1 MINMNKFWIIAGD
14 VYKKNVRSVSFLIM
28 LLVPF
33 ILGGIVYAAGYFGSQ
48 SGEVDKIGITSSST
62 ELAEGISSLAPQ
74 DYEFQVIKNQET
86 GEKELSA
93 EKIDALFVVD
103 VGENNQ
109 LDGKLYSES
118 SMGQSVELTLQQVL
132 DSIQSNMRA
141 QELGL
146 SMEEVSSLN
155 EPASFEKQSV
165 SFNEAGDM
173 QLGEDD
179 DAFNYVISFA
189 ATIILFVFI
198 ITYAGIISQE
208 IASEKGTRIME
219 VILSST
225 RAQTH
230 FYGKLFGI
238 LMVAFTQM
246 IVYAAAFVIS
256 YQWLKNL
263 EVVKNILDSISLKGV
278 FGTFLIFTLFFLLL
292 GVFIYAVLAAL
303 CGSLV
308 TKTEDTS
315 KVILPVTY
323 LSLIGYLLGIA
334 LGSFD
339 PGNIIIRITS
349 YIPFL
354 SSYLMPIRLA
364 NETASIQEASIS
376 LVILIATTILLTL
389 ASAKMYK
396 SNVLVYNDKG
406 LLATLKQSFTLMKNK

>member
-1 MINMNKFWIIAGD
+1 MNKFWVIAAD
-14 VYKKNVRSVSFLIM
+14 VYKKNVRSISFLIM

-33 ILGGIVYAAGYFGSQ
+33 ILGGIVYVAGYFGSQ
-48 SGEVDKIGITSSST
+48 SGEVDTIGITSSST
-62 ELAEGISSLAPQ
+62 ELAESMSEGAPE
-74 DYEFQVIKNQET
+74 DYEFQVIDSQSA
-86 GEKELSA
+86 GEKDLSD

-103 VGENNQ
+103 IEDNNQ
-109 LDGKLYSES
+109 LNGTLYSES
-118 SMGQSVELTLQQVL
+118 NMGQSVELTLQQTL
-132 DSIQSNMRA
+132 NTIQTNMRA

-146 SMEEVSSLN
+146 TTEEVGSLN
-155 EPASFEKQSV
+155 QPASFEQQSV
-165 SFNEAGDM
+165 NFNDAEEMEMGGDD
-173 QLGEDD
+173 ED
-179 DAFNYVISFA
+179 FNYAISFA
-189 ATIILFVFI
+189 STIILFVFI

-225 RAQTH
+225 RAQVH
-230 FYGKLFGI
+230 FYGKLLGI
-238 LMVAFTQM
+238 LLVAVTQM
-246 IVYAAAFVIS
+246 VVYAAAFAIS
-256 YQWLKNL
+256 YQWVKDIDVIKNF
-263 EVVKNILDSISLKGV
+263 IDSISLQGI
-278 FGTFLIFTLFFLLL
+278 FGTFLLFTLVFLVL

-323 LSLIGYLLGIA
+323 LSLIGYLLGISLA
-334 LGSFD
+334 SFD
-339 PGNIIIRITS
+339 PSNIIIRITS

-364 NETASIQEASIS
+364 NETASIQDAMIS
-376 LVILIATTILLTL
+376 LGILVVSTVLLTM

-406 LLATLKQSFTLMKNK
+406 LLATLKQSFTLMKNQ

>member
-1 MINMNKFWIIAGD
+1 MSKFWVIAAD
-14 VYKKNVRSVSFLIM
+14 VYKKNVRSISFLIM

-33 ILGGIVYAAGYFGSQ
+33 ILGGIVYVAGYFGSQ
-48 SGEVDKIGITSSST
+48 SGEVDTIGITSSST
-62 ELAEGISSLAPQ
+62 ELAESMSEAAPE
-74 DYEFQVIKNQET
+74 DYEFKVVDSQT
-86 GEKELSA
+86 AGENELSD

-103 VGENNQ
+103 VGDNNQ
-109 LDGKLYSES
+109 LDASLYSES
-118 SMGQSVELTLQQVL
+118 NMGQSVELTLQQIL
-132 DSIQSNMRA
+132 NSMQTNMRA

-146 SMEEVSSLN
+146 TMDEVNSLN
-155 EPASFEKQSV
+155 QTADFQQQSV
-165 SFNEAGDM
+165 SFNDAGEM
-173 QLGEDD
+173 ELGEDD
-179 DAFNYVISFA
+179 EDFNYAISFA
-189 ATIILFVFI
+189 STIILFVFI

-225 RAQTH
+225 RAQIH
-230 FYGKLFGI
+230 FYGKLLGI
-238 LMVAFTQM
+238 LLVAVTQM
-246 IVYAAAFVIS
+246 VVYAAAFAIS
-256 YQWLKNL
+256 YQWVKDIDVIKNF
-263 EVVKNILDSISLKGV
+263 IDSISLQGI
-278 FGTFLIFTLFFLLL
+278 FGTFLLFTLVFLVL

-323 LSLIGYLLGIA
+323 LSLIGYLLGISLA
-334 LGSFD
+334 SFD
-339 PGNIIIRITS
+339 PSNIIIRITS

-364 NETASIQEASIS
+364 NETAGIENAMIS
-376 LVILIATTILLTL
+376 LGILVISTILLTM

-406 LLATLKQSFTLMKNK
+406 LLATLKQSFTLMRNQ

>member
-1 MINMNKFWIIAGD
+1 MNKFWVIAAD
-14 VYKKNVRSVSFLIM
+14 VYKKNVRSISFLIM

-33 ILGGIVYAAGYFGSQ
+33 ILGGIVYVAGYFGSQ
-48 SGEVDKIGITSSST
+48 SGEVDTIGITSSST
-62 ELAEGISSLAPQ
+62 ELAESMSEGAPE
-74 DYEFQVIKNQET
+74 DYEFQVIDSQSA
-86 GEKELSA
+86 GEKDLSD

-103 VGENNQ
+103 IEDNNQ
-109 LDGKLYSES
+109 LNGTLYSES
-118 SMGQSVELTLQQVL
+118 NMGQSVELTLQQTL
-132 DSIQSNMRA
+132 NTIQTNMRA

-146 SMEEVSSLN
+146 TTEEVDSLN
-155 EPASFEKQSV
+155 QPASFEQQSV
-165 SFNEAGDM
+165 NFNDAEEMEMGGDD
-173 QLGEDD
+173 ED
-179 DAFNYVISFA
+179 FNYAISFA
-189 ATIILFVFI
+189 STIILFVFI

-225 RAQTH
+225 RAQVH
-230 FYGKLFGI
+230 FYGKLLGI
-238 LMVAFTQM
+238 LLVAVTQM
-246 IVYAAAFVIS
+246 VVYAAAFAIS
-256 YQWLKNL
+256 YQWVKDIDVIKNF
-263 EVVKNILDSISLKGV
+263 IDSISLQGI
-278 FGTFLIFTLFFLLL
+278 FGTFLLFTLVFLVL

-323 LSLIGYLLGIA
+323 LSLIGYLLGISLA
-334 LGSFD
+334 SFD
-339 PGNIIIRITS
+339 PSNIIIRITS

-364 NETASIQEASIS
+364 NETASIQDAMIS
-376 LVILIATTILLTL
+376 LVILVVSTVLLTM

-406 LLATLKQSFTLMKNK
+406 LLATLKQSFTLMKNQ

>member
-1 MINMNKFWIIAGD
+1 MNKFWIIAGD

-48 SGEVDKIGITSSST
+48 SEEVDTIGITSSST
-62 ELAEGISSLAPQ
+62 ELAEGMSDSAPAGYNFKVVDSQ
-74 DYEFQVIKNQET
+74 DA
-86 GEKELSA
+86 GENELSA
-93 EKIDALFVVD
+93 EEIDALFVVD
-103 VGENNQ
+103 AADNNQ
-109 LDGKLYSES
+109 LDGTLYSES
-118 SMGQSVELTLQQVL
+118 NMGQSVELTLQQML
-132 DSIQSNMRA
+132 NDIQTNMRA

-146 SMEEVSSLN
+146 SADEVNNSLN
-155 EPASFEKQSV
+155 QPAAFEQQSV
-165 SFNEAGDM
+165 SFTDAGDM
-173 QLGEDD
+173 QIGEDSED
-179 DAFNYVISFA
+179 FNFAISFA
-189 ATIILFVFI
+189 ATIVLFVFI

-225 RAQTH
+225 RAQIH
-230 FYGKLFGI
+230 FYGKLVGI
-238 LMVAFTQM
+238 LFVALTQM
-246 IVYAAAFVIS
+246 VVYVAAFAIS
-256 YQWLKNL
+256 YQWVKDI
-263 EVVKNILDSISLKGV
+263 EVVKNLLDTVSLKGV
-278 FGTFLIFTLFFLLL
+278 FGTFLMFTLAFLIL
-292 GVFIYAVLAAL
+292 GIFIYAVLAAL

-323 LSLIGYLLGIA
+323 LSLIGYLLGIS

-339 PGNIIIRITS
+339 PSNIIIRITS

-364 NETASIQEASIS
+364 NETASIQEAVIS
-376 LVILIATTILLTL
+376 LVILVATTVLLTI

>member
-1 MINMNKFWIIAGD
+1 MNKFWIIAGD
-14 VYKKNVRSVSFLIM
+14 VYKKNVRSISFLIM

-33 ILGGIVYAAGYFGSQ
+33 VLGGIVYAAGYFGSQ
-48 SGEVDKIGITSSST
+48 SSEVDKIGITSSSA
-62 ELAEGISSLAPQ
+62 ELAESIGDLESQ
-74 DYEFQVIKNQET
+74 GYEFQVVKDQDA
-86 GEKELSA
+86 GEKQLSA
-93 EKIDALFVVD
+93 EKIDALFVVN

-118 SMGQSVELTLQQVL
+118 NMGQSVELTLQQTL
-132 DSIQSNMRA
+132 SSIQTNMRA

-146 SMEEVSSLN
+146 SKEEVTELN
-155 EPASFEKQSV
+155 EPAAFEKQSV

-179 DAFNYVISFA
+179 EDFNFVISFA
-189 ATIILFVFI
+189 ATIVLFVFI

-225 RAQTH
+225 RAQIH

-256 YQWLKNL
+256 YQWLKDI
-263 EVVKNILDSISLKGV
+263 EVVKNVLGSISLNGV
-278 FGTFLIFTLFFLLL
+278 FGSFLMFTLAFLIL

-323 LSLIGYLLGIA
+323 LSLIGYLLGIS

-339 PGNIIIRITS
+339 PSNIIIRITS

-364 NETASIQEASIS
+364 NETASIQEAVIS
-376 LVILIATTILLTL
+376 LVILIATTVLLTI

>member
-1 MINMNKFWIIAGD
+1 MKTMNKFWVIAAD
-14 VYKKNVRSVSFLIM
+14 VYKKNVRSISFLIM

-33 ILGGIVYAAGYFGSQ
+33 ILGGIVYVAGYFGSQ
-48 SGEVDKIGITSSST
+48 SGEVDTIGITSSST
-62 ELAEGISSLAPQ
+62 ELAESMSEGAPE
-74 DYEFQVIKNQET
+74 DYEFQVIDSQSA
-86 GEKELSA
+86 GEKDLSD

-103 VGENNQ
+103 IEDNNQ
-109 LDGKLYSES
+109 LNGTLYSES
-118 SMGQSVELTLQQVL
+118 NMGQSVELTLQQTL
-132 DSIQSNMRA
+132 NTIQTNMRA

-146 SMEEVSSLN
+146 TTEEVDSLN
-155 EPASFEKQSV
+155 QPASFEQQSV
-165 SFNEAGDM
+165 NFNDAEEMEMGGDD
-173 QLGEDD
+173 ED
-179 DAFNYVISFA
+179 FNYAISFA
-189 ATIILFVFI
+189 STIILFVFI

-225 RAQTH
+225 RAQVH
-230 FYGKLFGI
+230 FYGKLLGI
-238 LMVAFTQM
+238 LLVAVTQM
-246 IVYAAAFVIS
+246 VVYAAAFAIS
-256 YQWLKNL
+256 YQWVKDIDVIKNF
-263 EVVKNILDSISLKGV
+263 IDSISLQGI
-278 FGTFLIFTLFFLLL
+278 FGTFLLFTLVFLVL

-323 LSLIGYLLGIA
+323 LSLIGYLLGISLA
-334 LGSFD
+334 SFD
-339 PGNIIIRITS
+339 PSNIIIRITS

-364 NETASIQEASIS
+364 NETASIQDAMIS
-376 LVILIATTILLTL
+376 LGILVVSTVLLTM

-406 LLATLKQSFTLMKNK
+406 LLATDRKSVV

>member
-1 MINMNKFWIIAGD
+1 MNKFWVIAAD
-14 VYKKNVRSVSFLIM
+14 VYKKNVRSISFLIM

-33 ILGGIVYAAGYFGSQ
+33 ILGGIVYVAGYFGSQ
-48 SGEVDKIGITSSST
+48 SGEVDTIGITSSST
-62 ELAEGISSLAPQ
+62 ELAESLSKAAPE
-74 DYEFQVIKNQET
+74 DYEFKVVDSQAA
-86 GEKELSA
+86 GENELSD

-103 VGENNQ
+103 VGDNNQ
-109 LDGKLYSES
+109 LDASLYSES
-118 SMGQSVELTLQQVL
+118 NMGQSVELTLQQML
-132 DSIQSNMRA
+132 NSMQTNMRA

-146 SMEEVSSLN
+146 TMDEVNSLN
-155 EPASFEKQSV
+155 QTADFKQQSV
-165 SFNEAGDM
+165 SFNDAGEM
-173 QLGEDD
+173 ELGEDD
-179 DAFNYVISFA
+179 EDFNYAISFA
-189 ATIILFVFI
+189 STIILFVFI

-225 RAQTH
+225 RAQIH
-230 FYGKLFGI
+230 FYGKLLGI
-238 LMVAFTQM
+238 LLVAVTQM
-246 IVYAAAFVIS
+246 VVYAAAFAIS
-256 YQWLKNL
+256 YQWVKDIDVIKNF
-263 EVVKNILDSISLKGV
+263 IDSISLQGI
-278 FGTFLIFTLFFLLL
+278 FGTFLLFTLVFLVL

-323 LSLIGYLLGIA
+323 LSLIGYLLGISLA
-334 LGSFD
+334 SFD
-339 PGNIIIRITS
+339 PSNIIIRITS

-364 NETASIQEASIS
+364 NETASLENAMIS
-376 LVILIATTILLTL
+376 LGILVISTILLTM

-406 LLATLKQSFTLMKNK
+406 LLATLKQSFTLMRNQ